1 MFGVDP
7 EITVGYIHIS
17 IVKSPVPYP
26 NAALLGAVKKSPLP
40 SKYPLPPFVEADQ
53 AVVGLNGEKACTDTL
68 PLRVMA
74 KALVLLSMKRLLWQV
89 NSDVFAT
96 ALKGDVGTVYVAPE

>member
-1 MFGVDP
+1 MFGVNP

-53 AVVGLNGEKACTDTL
+53 AAVGLNGEKACTDTS

-89 NSDVFAT
+89 SNEVLVMAVSGVV
-96 ALKGDVGTVYVAPE
+96 LGVKLEV